1 MAENE
6 PAFVDSVQNFLSD
19 KVCIKGAYLKE
30 DTSAAKSMV
39 THNNIAHIRR
49 GTKWRM
55 QIHFVEVMQMKK
67 NLKKK
72 E

>member
-19 KVCIKGAYLKE
+19 KVCTKGAYLEE

-39 THNNIAHIRR
+39 THTHNNIAHIRS
-49 GTKWRM
+49 GKMWRM

-67 NLKKK
+67 K
-72 E
+72 

>member
-19 KVCIKGAYLKE
+19 KVCTKGAYLEE

-39 THNNIAHIRR
+39 THTQQHCPYQE
-49 GTKWRM
+49 W
-55 QIHFVEVMQMKK
+55 
-67 NLKKK
+67 
-72 E
+72 